1 MFKRFLL
8 IVVFISL
15 AGLLVSVDLRAYEV
29 ESGSVG
35 NKYTLQIENLGTQNL
50 SGVAVTFLN
59 SPAWLLNFSPT
70 FIDIGDIAP
79 NAAETVAFRFDIAA
93 GADSSIDGMIEL
105 QITTLSGKVWK
116 KNLIL
121 YVVPRLVTLN
131 PQTNG
136 SCCNISNYDLY
147 TPGDANGDERIS
159 LSDIIY
165 LVNYVFKAGP
175 EPLPFFLSGDMN
187 GDGTVALN
195 DIIALINYIFKSP

>member
-1 MFKRFLL
+1 MFKRFLP

-15 AGLLVSVDLRAYEV
+15 AGLLVSVDLGAYEL

-35 NKYTLQIENLGTQNL
+35 NKYTLQIENLGTQSL
-50 SGVAVTFLN
+50 SGVAVTLIN

-79 NAAETVAFRFDIAA
+79 NAAEPVAFRFDIAP
-93 GADSSIDGMIEL
+93 GSDSSDGMIEL

-121 YVVPRLVTLN
+121 YVVPRLVDFN

-136 SCCNISNYDLY
+136 SCCNISQYDLY

-187 GDGTVALN
+187 GDGQVTLN
-195 DIIALINYIFKSP
+195 DVIALVNYIFRSP